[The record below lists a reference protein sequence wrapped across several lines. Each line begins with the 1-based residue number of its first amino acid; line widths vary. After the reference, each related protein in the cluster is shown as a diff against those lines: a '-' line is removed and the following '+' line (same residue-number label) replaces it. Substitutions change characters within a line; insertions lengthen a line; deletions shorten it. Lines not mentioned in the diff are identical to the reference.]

1 MAISRRRFVTQA
13 VAGAVSLATL
23 PALAACGA
31 PQGGGSTAP
40 EVKFG
45 DPVNVTFWHTQTGVN
60 ADALQSIVDKFNA
73 SNGKNITLKSEFQG
87 DYTQVYQKVIAAIQ
101 AGSPPDV
108 AVGYES
114 MVAEY
119 MRANAVVNLDD
130 YALRGPQ
137 AFSKESLA
145 DIFPS
150 YIKNNQYE
158 EFDNKLLS
166 FPFTKSLAVQYINE
180 DLFRAAG
187 ATKLG
192 YPGQFYNFDEFK
204 KMSAAVSRKEGPGQS
219 VVYGQNIRLDAS
231 YIDAFIYA
239 NGGEL
244 LTKDKTKVRFNEQP
258 GIEVFEMWGNM
269 VRDGHAYAAQGRDY
283 QPDFGNQ
290 KVAGLHDSS
299 TSRPFLR
306 EFIVDKAT
314 GREKF
319 KWGAGMIPQKDPA
332 KPVTVLFGGN
342 IVVFKTTPIKQAA
355 SWEWV
360 KFFNEKDQTVLSAI
374 RSSYMPSRRSAA
386 EHPDLKAHW
395 ERVDPQG
402 KQAFDL
408 TPYAVAE
415 PSITAWQSIRDV
427 LKEALASVI
436 TQKQTAKAALDDA
449 ARQSNKLIDEKR

>member
-1 MAISRRRFVTQA
+1 MAISRRSFVAQ
-13 VAGAVSLATL
+13 VGAGALSLATL

-31 PQGGGSTAP
+31 PQGGGSAAP

-45 DPVNVTFWHTQTGVN
+45 DPVNVTFWHTQSGVN
-60 ADALQSIVDKFNA
+60 ADALQFMVDKFNT

-87 DYTQVYQKVIAAIQ
+87 GYTEVFQKAIASIQ
-101 AGSPPDV
+101 AGSPPDI

-114 MVAEY
+114 MVVEY

-158 EFDNKLLS
+158 EFENKLLS
-166 FPFTKSLAVQYINE
+166 FPFTKSLAVQYFNE
-180 DLFRAAG
+180 DLFKAAG
-187 ATKLG
+187 TTKLG

-204 KMSAAVSRKEGPGQS
+204 KMSAAVTRKESGGQPA
-219 VVYGQNIRLDAS
+219 VYAQNIRLDAS
-231 YIDAFIYA
+231 YIDALIYS

-244 LTKDKTKVRFNEQP
+244 LTKDSTKVRFNEQP
-258 GIEVFEMWGNM
+258 TVEVFEMWGNM
-269 VRDGHAYAAQGRDY
+269 VRDGQAYAAQGRDY
-283 QPDFGNQ
+283 QSDFGNQ
-290 KVAGLHDSS
+290 KVAGMHDSS

-306 EFIVDKAT
+306 DFIVDKASN
-314 GREKF
+314 REKF
-319 KWGAGMIPQKDPA
+319 KWGVGMIPQKDPA

-342 IVVFKTTPIKQAA
+342 IVAFKTTPIKQAA
-355 SWEWV
+355 SWEWI
-360 KFFNEKDQTVLSAI
+360 KFFNDRDQTVLSAI

-386 EHPDLKAHW
+386 EHPDLKTHW

-408 TPYAVAE
+408 TPYARAE
-415 PSITAWQSIRDV
+415 PSIPAWQSIRDV
-427 LKEALASVI
+427 LQGALASVI
-436 TQKQTAKAALDDA
+436 TQKQTAKVALDEA
-449 ARQSNKLIDEKR
+449 TRQANKLIDEKR